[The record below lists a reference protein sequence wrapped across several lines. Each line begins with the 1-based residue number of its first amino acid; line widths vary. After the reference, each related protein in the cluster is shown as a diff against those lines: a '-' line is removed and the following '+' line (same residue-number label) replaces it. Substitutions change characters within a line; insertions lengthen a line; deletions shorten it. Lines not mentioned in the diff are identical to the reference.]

1 MSTRT
6 PLPFLAR
13 PTRVLA
19 LLALVSGLLASGC
32 ASSGGGS
39 QSTRS
44 ASPNAAGEPLRVTL
58 HDYLGKGQSF
68 EIVGES
74 TTDRVAYLSSERSAA
89 NRKFLPDDVL
99 AAFIDYLEEEGMGS
113 YGQAGRAPSSGGSV
127 ITRAFEIERGG
138 STTCWP
144 VGAGTEKKEKLSFTV
159 LMTEFLQV
167 YTEIPAFQAI
177 ENPEGHE
184 LFRDSGRQKTGR

>member
-13 PTRVLA
+13 PARVLA
-19 LLALVSGLLASGC
+19 LLALISGLLASGC

-39 QSTRS
+39 E
-44 ASPNAAGEPLRVTL
+44 SPVHTAGEPLRVTL

-74 TTDRVAYLSSERSAA
+74 TTDRVAYLSSERSTA
-89 NRKFLPDDVL
+89 NRQFLPDDVL
-99 AAFIDYLEEEGMGS
+99 AAFIDYLEEEGLGT

-138 STTCWP
+138 RTKCWP

-184 LFRDSGRQKTGR
+184 LFRDSERRKTGR